1 MATAPAASALTRLT
15 VRAWN
20 FSAAVEGAEVVE
32 VAEVE
37 VAEVEGAEG
46 AWVEG
51 ASGVVIAA

>member
-1 MATAPAASALTRLT
+1 MSRKASGTAKVMATAPAASALTRLT

-37 VAEVEGAEG
+37 GAEG
-46 AWVEG
+46 AWV
-51 ASGVVIAA
+51 

>member
-1 MATAPAASALTRLT
+1 
-15 VRAWN
+15 
-20 FSAAVEGAEVVE
+20 
-32 VAEVE
+32 VE